1 MSGVA
6 GATVHPRYSPVTVT
20 SSPVCVG
27 ACPVHVSLGPECVDT
42 APVPVILSPV

>member
-1 MSGVA
+1 MSSVT

-20 SSPVCVG
+20 SSLGCVG
-27 ACPVHVSLGPECVDT
+27 AGPVHGSLGPECVDT